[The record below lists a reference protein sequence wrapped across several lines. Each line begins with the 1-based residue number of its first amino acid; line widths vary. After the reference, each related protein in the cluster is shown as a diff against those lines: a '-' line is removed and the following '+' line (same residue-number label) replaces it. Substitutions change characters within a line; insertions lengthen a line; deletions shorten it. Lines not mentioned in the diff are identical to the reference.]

1 MVVKQLRL
9 MILMLPLFWG
19 ALYAQNVKVLS
30 SVNKNVIS
38 LAEQLQLTLKISGDK
53 LDRIAAP
60 TAPSVAGLIYRNVLS
75 SSSSSTSII
84 NGRVSSERAQTFT
97 YIYNPGKVGKFV
109 LPGFKLRIGNRDYS
123 TPPITVEVVKS
134 PSSPTPQNNP
144 DPFVNPF
151 AYDYSGSY
159 RGSGDSRIVALPQSQ
174 TVYKGEPAIV
184 SYYLYTNQWVGSY
197 NLESEKDY
205 EGYGKSVYEQ
215 PTTLNYED
223 INQGGE
229 RYKRALIKR
238 IALYPQSTGRLQVP
252 TLTGTL
258 RLLDYGYLNK
268 SVQSSAAYLDV
279 KPLPAGAP
287 ASFTGAV
294 GSFRVSQSLSS
305 TQTNLGAAI
314 TCTVKI
320 TGKGNFS
327 QFTAPAY
334 PKQAK
339 FQISS
344 PMVQDQLSTGIAGS
358 RTIYYTILP
367 QETGELTLALIQF
380 SWFDTVTQSW
390 QSYKGAHQKLK
401 VTPANVLSYFSGIL
415 QADKPKTLNPLL
427 VRASYPRF
435 RLYTEQIWYWLV
447 AALLL
452 ASLIFSGFLAYERK
466 LRLKD
471 PAAYAQKTAS
481 RILDK
486 YLKRASE
493 AAGNMS
499 AEFYPLA
506 EKGLLDYLSQNYHVS
521 RGLHSSELISEL
533 AGRAV
538 PEFLLQQLEE
548 FLALCQKARFMPGG
562 AEASVLADS
571 LGSLKALVQG
581 FSRLNNRSD
590 TSRYLQRVIGSISS
604 SANGQA
610 GRRP

>member
-1 MVVKQLRL
+1 MVVRQLRL
-9 MILMLPLFWG
+9 MILILPLLMG
-19 ALYAQNVKVLS
+19 VLSAQSVKVLS

-38 LAEQLQLTLKISGDK
+38 LAEQLQLTLRISGDK
-53 LDRIAAP
+53 LDRITAP
-60 TAPSVAGLIYRNVLS
+60 TAPSVSGLIYRNVLS

-84 NGRVSSERAQTFT
+84 NGRVSSEHAQTFT

-109 LPGFKLRIGNRDYS
+109 LPGFNLRIGNRDYS
-123 TPPITVEVVKS
+123 TRPITVEVVKS
-134 PSSPTPQNNP
+134 PSSTTPQNNP

-159 RGSGDSRIVALPQSQ
+159 RGSGDSRVVAIPQSQ
-174 TVYKGEPAIV
+174 SVYKGEPAIV

-215 PTTLNYED
+215 PTSLNYED

-229 RYKRALIKR
+229 RYKRALLKR

-294 GSFRVSQSLSS
+294 GTFSVSQSLSS

-339 FQISS
+339 FQVSS

-367 QETGELTLALIQF
+367 QETGQFTLAPFQF
-380 SWFDTVTQSW
+380 SWFDTASQSW
-390 QSYKGAHQKLK
+390 QSYRGTPQKLK

-415 QADKPKTLNPLL
+415 QADKPKSLNPLL
-427 VRASYPRF
+427 VRATYPRF
-435 RLYTEQIWYWLV
+435 RLYTAQLWYWLI

-452 ASLIFSGFLAYERK
+452 ASLIFSAILAYERK
-466 LRLKD
+466 LRLQD
-471 PAAYAQKTAS
+471 PLTFAQKTAS
-481 RILDK
+481 RILDR
-486 YLKRASE
+486 YLKRAAE

-499 AEFYPLA
+499 PEFYPLA
-506 EKGLLDYLSQNYHVS
+506 EKGLLDYLSQNYHIS
-521 RGLHSSELISEL
+521 RGLHTAELLSELER
-533 AGRAV
+533 RAV
-538 PEFLLQQLEE
+538 PGNLLQQLEE

-562 AEASVLADS
+562 AEATTLADS

-581 FSRLNNRSD
+581 FSRLKGSSGA
-590 TSRYLQRVIGSISS
+590 SRYLQHFIRSKVSPVIGPE
-604 SANGQA
+604 
-610 GRRP
+610 RRSP